1 MIQPNVPVES
11 LNPGLN
17 GTPRLTNVDFT
28 TFAGDAVD
36 TSCFQYKVIH
46 DRPKETCNLPRQEAT
61 LKWLKIKS
69 YSRLLGTQR
78 WTFEFHK
85 CKDFSDR
92 LSNYIT
98 FPRATLCCG
107 VNQ

>member
-36 TSCFQYKVIH
+36 TSCFQANVILNGQRKLVAFLH
-46 DRPKETCNLPRQEAT
+46 GRPTVFMLCLVST
-61 LKWLKIKS
+61 LLM
-69 YSRLLGTQR
+69 
-78 WTFEFHK
+78 
-85 CKDFSDR
+85 
-92 LSNYIT
+92 
-98 FPRATLCCG
+98 
-107 VNQ
+107 